1 MAHTASQQRASNAVQ
16 QRDGALNREMA
27 GTLDTTSGACASC
40 AHVPEPSGVLAG
52 EWAFPP
58 SPKQEP
64 LRASPPPWSS
74 TGHSLG
80 AGRCAGV
87 PQGPARAW
95 SWTKAPRTTPGAP
108 GGEGTSPEALRPQH
122 APAPPTDVR
131 PPPKCRREG
140 GGRDRPPAGGG
151 GRHTHLLPWED
162 QPVLSKHGSEL
173 VDVKD
178 LETVP
183 ATQSSSSCGNTA
195 QATRPP

>member
-87 PQGPARAW
+87 YLKDLPEHGAGRRPPGPRQEHLGEKEHHRRHCAPNMPQPR
-95 SWTKAPRTTPGAP
+95 PRTSGHPPSAGVREAA
-108 GGEGTSPEALRPQH
+108 GTGHLR
-122 APAPPTDVR
+122 
-131 PPPKCRREG
+131 
-140 GGRDRPPAGGG
+140 GGG
-151 GRHTHLLPWED
+151 G
-162 QPVLSKHGSEL
+162 
-173 VDVKD
+173 
-178 LETVP
+178 
-183 ATQSSSSCGNTA
+183 ATPTFSPGKTSRFFPSTA
-195 QATRPP
+195 LNLWT